1 MTMQGPL
8 TQITSAAKR
17 RGVPLEEYLE
27 MLEERFEDTYPH
39 SHVYTLHF
47 HSKAAQKLVMGWFHE
62 TLEEEELPVYA
73 YSFENGA
80 QGGALHLRLGIP
92 LHGSVA
98 AQDLDEA
105 FEEWCEENEDS
116 FPEDEDGEVVCPTQD
131 KLWTVE
137 DVQSKNLDKEY
148 TAHQWRKLVSAHRAK
163 GL

>member
-1 MTMQGPL
+1 MQGPL

-116 FPEDEDGEVVCPTQD
+116 FPEDEDGEVVRAPVAKAGQRASSERA
-131 KLWTVE
+131 VNNGE
-137 DVQSKNLDKEY
+137 AGQRQERNDV
-148 TAHQWRKLVSAHRAK
+148 HHR
-163 GL
+163 GW